1 MWPSGPRCATIR
13 VRVAGGSVSTTD
25 DRDGSTLESTRPV
38 ALDGDDIV
46 VTTDADRRRPGRPTR
61 LAGMATAAL
70 VIAAGLVAIVLVVRH
85 DDSGTVR
92 TTSPIAA
99 PNRAA
104 VATTPAPP
112 TTTAPREAPTS
123 IAVRPPVTTP
133 RATSAPPL
141 STGALATT
149 PPPAPTTRPPTTAA
163 PPKQYGPTALTW
175 SAPASMTVL
184 ADSTAVLSVAAH
196 NHTDGTI
203 TLPHPLACAPRL
215 DHGEICPEVV
225 QVLTH
230 GTSAGAQYTIDAH
243 GIAPGHYALRIE
255 GVLTVAVTVRA
266 AS

>member
-1 MWPSGPRCATIR
+1 
-13 VRVAGGSVSTTD
+13 VSTTD

-38 ALDGDDIV
+38 PLDGDDIV
-46 VTTDADRRRPGRPTR
+46 VTTDTHPRPPGRRAR
-61 LAGMATAAL
+61 LAGIATATL

-85 DDSGTVR
+85 DDTATVR
-92 TTSPIAA
+92 TTSTTAA
-99 PNRAA
+99 PNRAV
-104 VATTPAPP
+104 VATTPTA
-112 TTTAPREAPTS
+112 TTATVPRRTTPTS
-123 IAVRPPVTTP
+123 APVRPPVTTP
-133 RATSAPPL
+133 RGSSGAPG
-141 STGALATT
+141 TAGTVVT
-149 PPPAPTTRPPTTAA
+149 PPPVSAPTAPPPTTAP
-163 PPKQYGPTALTW
+163 PPKQYGPSALTW

-225 QVLTH
+225 QALTH

-255 GVLTVAVTVRA
+255 GVLTVAVTVRRRT
-266 AS
+266 